1 MRERKILEIIIEVEG
16 ESIPGEDIAQE
27 LESYTTFLCPEAY
40 RVEAFVGRE
49 EGLE

>member
-1 MRERKILEIIIEVEG
+1 MRERKILEIIIEIEG
-16 ESIPGEDIAQE
+16 EAPAGEEICQE
-27 LESYTTFLCPEAY
+27 LESYTTFLCPGAY